1 MKIAFFNT
9 KPYDRQYFNHA
20 NQAHGHTLVYF
31 ESHLREDTV
40 RLVTD
45 EEVVCC
51 FINDSLNAD
60 ILAALKAKGVRL
72 IALRSAGFN
81 HVDMNAAR
89 ELELP
94 VVRVPAYSPYAV
106 AEHTAGLLLAL
117 NRRLHRAYNR
127 VREGDFSINGLMGFD
142 LHGKTVGII
151 GCGKIGLA
159 FLRIMQG
166 FGCKLLV
173 HDLELVPEAEAL
185 GASFLPLNELLPQ
198 ADIVSLHCPLTPDT
212 RHLINAATLAQMKP
226 GVTLLNTSRGKLLDT
241 RAVIHALKS
250 GHIGLLGLDVYE
262 EEEAMFF
269 EDLSDS
275 VIHDD
280 VFARLMTFHNVLIT
294 SHQAFFTHEAVSAI
308 AATTLGNVSAFA
320 KDGSLANRVP

>member
-9 KPYDRQYFNHA
+9 KPYDRHYFDRA
-20 NQAHGHTLVYF
+20 NQAHGHTLVYH
-31 ESHLREDTV
+31 ESHLREATV
-40 RLVTD
+40 NLVSD
-45 EEVVCC
+45 EQVVCC
-51 FINDSLNAD
+51 FINDSLNAE
-60 ILAALKAKGVRL
+60 ILAALQAKGVRL

-89 ELELP
+89 QLALP

-142 LHGKTVGII
+142 LHGKTVGIV

-173 HDLELVPEAEAL
+173 HDLQANPEAVAL
-185 GASFLPLNELLPQ
+185 GASFLPLAEVLAG
-198 ADIVSLHCPLTPDT
+198 ADIVSLHCPLSPDT
-212 RHLINAATLAQMKP
+212 WHLINAVTLAQMKP

-241 RAVIHALKS
+241 LAVIHALKS

-262 EEEAMFF
+262 EEEAIFF
-269 EDLSDS
+269 ENLSDS

-294 SHQAFFTHEAVSAI
+294 SHQAFFTDEAVSAI
-308 AATTLGNVSAFA
+308 AATTLGNISAFA
-320 KDGSLANRVP
+320 KDGTVVNRVP